1 MPCELGV
8 SLRTASSLC
17 VGGIQI
23 GMGRLMLAMPER
35 VSLVISA
42 LLLMALNGGA
52 DDVSGPSSRTHSIFG
67 SSRSSIHGISV
78 AYAESVVL
86 AGGGAG
92 GSCVRAPL

>member
-1 MPCELGV
+1 MSCELGV

-23 GMGRLMLAMPER
+23 GMGRLMLAIPER

-42 LLLMALNGGA
+42 ILVMALDGGV
-52 DDVSGPSSRTHSIFG
+52 DDLSGPSSRTHSIFG
-67 SSRSSIHGISV
+67 SSRSSISL
-78 AYAESVVL
+78 AYADSGL
-86 AGGGAG
+86 PAGGGAG